1 MTIINNHGTWSLYR
15 PRLLPPGAPGN
26 ALFAKRDN
34 DNVDWYDY
42 IRKDKAFKEGNVV
55 MTIGTDEY
63 GMHVNAANFD
73 SSRIF
78 PAGQLVLEVEY
89 DGEDPQK
96 YFGDRMYDPETKEF
110 KDVTFSELVL
120 RPKNAT
126 D

>member
-1 MTIINNHGTWSLYR
+1 MKNHGTWSLYK
-15 PRLLPPGAPGN
+15 PRKFPAHLPPN
-26 ALFAKRDN
+26 TIFARRDH
-34 DNVDWYDY
+34 DGKDWYDY
-42 IRKDKAFKEGNVV
+42 IYKDNAFKEGNTV

-63 GMHVNAANFD
+63 GMHVNAANLD
-73 SSRIF
+73 PSRIF

-89 DGEDPQK
+89 KGDDPQK
-96 YFGDRMYDPETKEF
+96 HFGDRMYDSEKQEF